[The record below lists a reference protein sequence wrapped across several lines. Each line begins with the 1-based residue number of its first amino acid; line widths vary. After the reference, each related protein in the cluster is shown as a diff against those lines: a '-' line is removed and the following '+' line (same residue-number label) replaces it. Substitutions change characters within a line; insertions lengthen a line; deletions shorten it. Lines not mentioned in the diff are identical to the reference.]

1 MPESRDVTEGW
12 EESWAQSF
20 EEGFYDNLDG
30 AEEKQALLVEVDA
43 QGNSKVVGVAKGAE
57 AEKLI
62 DEAKQNEIAVYQ
74 DAAGVE
80 SLLQGVERSTD
91 VPGEVYELIS
101 AMIGFA
107 QDLDS
112 EWCAQKLPAAVAS
125 LPGSL
130 EVEFGHEDI

>member
-1 MPESRDVTEGW
+1 MPDPRDVKEGW
-12 EESWAQSF
+12 EDSWAQSF

-62 DEAKQNEIAVYQ
+62 DEAKQNEIAVYK

-80 SLLQGVERSTD
+80 SLLQGVERSTE
-91 VPGEVYELIS
+91 VPREVYELIS

-112 EWCAQKLPAAVAS
+112 EWRAQKLPAAVAS
-125 LPGSL
+125 LPGL
-130 EVEFGHEDI
+130 AEIEFGHEDI